1 LSENKESSNTHDED
15 KKPVKDDASNL
26 ENIQVENELDAGEL
40 DEDNASPIGESN
52 EELQTKN
59 EELQTKNE
67 ELQTKNEELQT
78 KNEELKDQLM
88 RTLAESD
95 NLRKRTIK
103 DVDQAKKY
111 SHISFVR
118 DLVSS
123 VDNFKRALDSL
134 PEDKADLPEPIKNLI
149 IGLEI
154 VEKEINSTFEKHNL
168 KQISPLGKKFDYN
181 FHQAMFEVPT
191 NDTDPGIVIEVSQ
204 IGYLLHDRLVRPA
217 MVGISKKIEENNLDN
232 DNQVEN

>member
-1 LSENKESSNTHDED
+1 MSENKESSNTHDED
-15 KKPVKDDASNL
+15 KKSVKDDALNL
-26 ENIQVENELDAGEL
+26 ESIQVENDLDVGQI
-40 DEDNASPIGESN
+40 DEDNALPIEESN

-59 EELQTKNE
+59 D
-67 ELQTKNEELQT
+67 
-78 KNEELKDQLM
+78 ELKDQLM
-88 RTLAESD
+88 RTLAESE

-134 PEDKADLPEPIKNLI
+134 PEDKSDLPEPIKNLI

-168 KQISPLGKKFDYN
+168 KQISPLGEKFDYN

-204 IGYLLHDRLVRPA
+204 IGYLLYDRLVRPA
-217 MVGISKKIEENNLDN
+217 MVGISKKLKKIIKKRINYK
-232 DNQVEN
+232 

>member
-1 LSENKESSNTHDED
+1 MSENKESSNTHDED
-15 KKPVKDDASNL
+15 KKPVKDDALNL
-26 ENIQVENELDAGEL
+26 ESIQVENDLDVGQT
-40 DEDNASPIGESN
+40 DEDNALPIEESN
-52 EELQTKN
+52 QELQTKN
-59 EELQTKNE
+59 D
-67 ELQTKNEELQT
+67 
-78 KNEELKDQLM
+78 ELKDQLM
-88 RTLAESD
+88 RTLAESE

>member
-1 LSENKESSNTHDED
+1 MSENKESSNTHDED
-15 KKPVKDDASNL
+15 KKPVKDDALNL
-26 ENIQVENELDAGEL
+26 ENIQVENELDEGQT
-40 DEDNASPIGESN
+40 DEDNVSSIEES
-52 EELQTKN
+52 
-59 EELQTKNE
+59 
-67 ELQTKNEELQT
+67 NEELQT

-88 RTLAESD
+88 RTLAESE

-103 DVDQAKKY
+103 DVDQARKY

-168 KQISPLGKKFDYN
+168 KQISPLGEKFDYN

-204 IGYLLHDRLVRPA
+204 IGYLLYDRLVRPA
-217 MVGISKKIEENNLDN
+217 MVGISKKIEENNQDN
-232 DNQVEN
+232 DNQEEN

>member
-1 LSENKESSNTHDED
+1 MSENKESSNTHDED
-15 KKPVKDDASNL
+15 KKPVKDDAQNL
-26 ENIQVENELDAGEL
+26 ENIQVENELDVGQS
-40 DEDNASPIGESN
+40 DEDNNPPIEES
-52 EELQTKN
+52 
-59 EELQTKNE
+59 
-67 ELQTKNEELQT
+67 NEELQT

-88 RTLAESD
+88 RTLAESE

-168 KQISPLGKKFDYN
+168 KQISPLGEKFDYN

-191 NDTDPGIVIEVSQ
+191 NDADPGTVIEVSQ
-204 IGYLLHDRLVRPA
+204 IGYLLYDRLVRPA
-217 MVGISKKIEENNLDN
+217 MVGISKKIEENNSDN

>member
-1 LSENKESSNTHDED
+1 MSENKESSNTHDED
-15 KKPVKDDASNL
+15 KKLVKDDALNL
-26 ENIQVENELDAGEL
+26 ENIQVENELDVGQI
-40 DEDNASPIGESN
+40 DEDNASSIEES
-52 EELQTKN
+52 
-59 EELQTKNE
+59 
-67 ELQTKNEELQT
+67 NEELQT

-88 RTLAESD
+88 RTLAESE

-168 KQISPLGKKFDYN
+168 KQISPLGEKFDYN

-191 NDTDPGIVIEVSQ
+191 NDTEPGIVIEVSQ
-204 IGYLLHDRLVRPA
+204 IGYLLYDRLVRPA
-217 MVGISKKIEENNLDN
+217 MVGISKKIEENNQDN
-232 DNQVEN
+232 DNQEEN

>member
-15 KKPVKDDASNL
+15 KKPVKDDALNL
-26 ENIQVENELDAGEL
+26 ENIQVENELDEGQT
-40 DEDNASPIGESN
+40 DEDNASSIEES
-52 EELQTKN
+52 
-59 EELQTKNE
+59 
-67 ELQTKNEELQT
+67 NEELQT

-88 RTLAESD
+88 RTLAESE

-168 KQISPLGKKFDYN
+168 KQIYPLGEKFDYN

-204 IGYLLHDRLVRPA
+204 IGYLLYDRLVRPA
-217 MVGISKKIEENNLDN
+217 MVGISKKIEENNQDN
-232 DNQVEN
+232 DNQEEN

>member
-1 LSENKESSNTHDED
+1 MSENKESSNTHDED
-15 KKPVKDDASNL
+15 KKPVKDDALNL
-26 ENIQVENELDAGEL
+26 ENIQVENESDEGQT
-40 DEDNASPIGESN
+40 DEDNASSIEESN

-59 EELQTKNE
+59 D
-67 ELQTKNEELQT
+67 
-78 KNEELKDQLM
+78 ELKDQLM
-88 RTLAESD
+88 RTLAESE

-168 KQISPLGKKFDYN
+168 KQISPLGEKFDYN

-204 IGYLLHDRLVRPA
+204 IGYLLYDRLVRPA
-217 MVGISKKIEENNLDN
+217 MVGISKKIEENNQDN
-232 DNQVEN
+232 DNQEEN